1 MFETIDYETHEDHV
15 ATVTINRPEAMNS
28 FNSQMVE
35 EMAAVWQLIK
45 EDDHVH
51 TVVVRAADGRAFST
65 GKDVK
70 EQDSVWREGVVWSQ
84 WDPGKKLG
92 PKQNEMWKPVI
103 CAVHGLCCG
112 GAYYWLNE
120 SDIVICSEDAEFFD
134 PHVSFGMVSACEP
147 IGLTRRIAYGEV
159 MRMNLLGNDER
170 MSSATALRIGLVS
183 EVLGSREALW
193 NRAREL
199 ASKVASKPPLATQG
213 TVKAVWQSL
222 DSGLSSAID
231 RAMLYIQV
239 NNLSDGQID
248 RSIAK
253 KRDHEVR

>member
-35 EMAAVWQLIK
+35 EMATVWQLIK

-51 TVVVRAADGRAFST
+51 TVVIRAADGRAFST

-92 PKQNEMWKPVI
+92 TKQNEMWKPVI

-112 GAYYWLNE
+112 GAYY
-120 SDIVICSEDAEFFD
+120 
-134 PHVSFGMVSACEP
+134 
-147 IGLTRRIAYGEV
+147 
-159 MRMNLLGNDER
+159 
-170 MSSATALRIGLVS
+170 
-183 EVLGSREALW
+183 
-193 NRAREL
+193 
-199 ASKVASKPPLATQG
+199 
-213 TVKAVWQSL
+213 
-222 DSGLSSAID
+222 
-231 RAMLYIQV
+231 
-239 NNLSDGQID
+239 
-248 RSIAK
+248 
-253 KRDHEVR
+253 